1 MLANIVLHLRRFVL
15 PALSCLALPTIGWG
29 QTSVPISD
37 TVPSQIYYQGLY
49 DIYRGEY
56 RDAQRLLVREARSS
70 IRIGVTQRWI
80 DAICYHALLG
90 EVYYHQGRP
99 QLALE
104 QFDEACSIYLQY
116 PKWMLSI
123 DFRGQPLP
131 DPGLARKT
139 IPWGPSTREFTL
151 GNVQETMLIQMG
163 DDLATQSRVAQTGG
177 VLRQLQFWQVN
188 VVEIIRSLALAIRRR
203 NELLGPLAPH
213 DPLSRDLVN
222 KLAGGITPPNHW
234 SSAWADLLLGL
245 AYAGQGNVDQAF
257 QRLQRA
263 ERVAGQFDHPLT
275 GVALLEQGRLAME
288 AGKTTAA
295 NQLFFEASV
304 SALYYEDIMVI
315 DEAFR
320 LWAMSQLGSP
330 KPSPNPVLDAAA
342 AWAQRERFDHI
353 YARIC
358 FTRAEELMIADK
370 WKLAAT
376 TLQNGQAKLRDAA
389 AGLLGNWSRYLEA
402 RVLAEMGKPNAVD
415 MLNTALAVHYNM
427 STSVMQLGIAN
438 QWFDNQSLRAS
449 AAVGIYSSLLNDP
462 SPKNWAF
469 HPLDTLALLKAP
481 LDASYE
487 RWIAAL
493 GERKEKVVAMEVAD
507 LAKRRRY
514 FNALAL
520 GGRVASLRD
529 VLESPDKTLSPDS
542 RALRNDLLLRY
553 PEYDDLAKEGAA
565 LERQLRARWQPE
577 MDKEAL
583 QEVAELWNDLAE
595 NIAEREQII
604 ARLSLSRLPSEFQFP
619 PVLPAAD
626 VQTNLQPGQALVMF
640 HETSNGLLG
649 FLMTEKASTV
659 WNCGPVG
666 AISRDLAK
674 FLTDVGN
681 HDRNSSLD
689 EKQFASTDW
698 QESGQILFQSL
709 FEGASLD
716 PASLDELIVV
726 PDGIVWYVPLNA
738 LMIKRDDQVVPI
750 TSIAKVR
757 VVPTMGLA
765 VGYALPWRR
774 VQHTSVVGDDLVPG
788 EKTAD
793 RKLNLANL
801 NAAMPHL
808 IEVPTPP
815 PVPTPVIA
823 TALDAAVVLQEFDIE
838 RDDPLAWSPLPVGR
852 ASEENNLASW
862 SNLPRNGPQ
871 RLIYAGAHT
880 VAENG
885 GKTSRKR
892 SKLSSPGS
900 ELFLASCSLLSSGA
914 QTVLLSRWK
923 VGGQSTLE
931 IVREFVQEIP
941 KSTAADAW
949 QRCIEVAKELPLE
962 PALEPRVKLKDTTN
976 LPTAAHP
983 FFWAGY
989 LLVDC
994 GEPLAE
1000 DESFIDVV
1008 EPAADEAKKS
1018 PAVTATPPT
1027 PQPQKTTP

>member
-1 MLANIVLHLRRFVL
+1 VLANFTFLLRRFVL
-15 PALSCLALPTIGWG
+15 TAVGSLVLQTFCWG
-29 QTSVPISD
+29 QGSVPIGD
-37 TVPSQIYYQGLY
+37 TVPSQVYYQGMY
-49 DIYRGEY
+49 NIFRGEY
-56 RDAQRLLVREARSS
+56 RDAQRLLMREARTS

-80 DAICYHALLG
+80 DAICYHAMLG
-90 EVYYHQGRP
+90 EVYYHQGQP

-104 QFDEACSIYLQY
+104 QFDEACSMYLQY

-123 DFRGQPLP
+123 EFRGQPQP
-131 DPGLARKT
+131 DPGLARKVL
-139 IPWGPSTREFTL
+139 PWGPSNREFTL
-151 GNVQETMLIQMG
+151 GDVQETMLIKMG
-163 DDLATQSRVAQTGG
+163 DDLARQSQVAQSGG
-177 VLRQLQFWQVN
+177 VLRQMQFWQVN
-188 VVEIIRSLALAIRRR
+188 SVEIIRSLALAIRRR

-234 SSAWADLLLGL
+234 SGAWADLLLGL
-245 AYAGQGNVDQAF
+245 AYAGQGNVDQAY

-263 ERVAGQFDHPLT
+263 ERIAGQFDHPLT

-288 AGKTTAA
+288 AGKTAAA
-295 NQLFFEASV
+295 NQLFFEASI
-304 SALYYEDIMVI
+304 SGYYYEDVMVI

-320 LWAMSQLGSP
+320 LWAMNELGSL

-353 YARIC
+353 YARLC
-358 FTRAEELMIADK
+358 FTRAEELMLADN

-402 RVLAEMGKPNAVD
+402 RVLAEMGKPNAID
-415 MLNTALAVHYNM
+415 TLNTALAVHYNM
-427 STSVMQLGIAN
+427 STSVMQLGITN

-462 SPKNWAF
+462 DPKSWAF

-529 VLESPDKTLSPDS
+529 TLESPDNTLSPGS
-542 RALRNDLLLRY
+542 RALRSDLLMRY
-553 PEYDDLAKEGAA
+553 PEYDNLAKEGAA
-565 LERQLRARWQPE
+565 LQRQVRARWQPE
-577 MDKEAL
+577 MDKDAL
-583 QEVAELWNDLAE
+583 HEVAGLWDDLTE
-595 NIAEREQII
+595 NIAAREQIV

-619 PVLPAAD
+619 PALPASDIQA
-626 VQTNLQPGQALVMF
+626 NLKPGQALVMF

-689 EKQFASTDW
+689 EKQLASTDW
-698 QESGQILFQSL
+698 HESGLALFQSL
-709 FEGASLD
+709 FEGSSLD
-716 PASLDELIVV
+716 LTSLEELIVV
-726 PDGIVWYVPLNA
+726 PDGLVWYVPLAA
-738 LMIKRDDQVVPI
+738 LPVKHVNDVVPL
-750 TSIAKVR
+750 TSIARVR
-757 VVPTMGLA
+757 VTPTMGLA
-765 VGYALPWRR
+765 VGYAAPWRR
-774 VQHTSVVGDDLVPG
+774 VQHTSIVGDEIVPG
-788 EKTAD
+788 EKESERTES
-793 RKLNLANL
+793 LSNLK
-801 NAAMPHL
+801 AAMPNL
-808 IEVPTPP
+808 IDIPTPP

-823 TALDAAVVLQEFDIE
+823 TALDAVVVLDEFDIE
-838 RDDPLAWSPLPVGR
+838 RDEPLAWSPLPVGR
-852 ASEENNLASW
+852 ANEKNDLGAW
-862 SNLPRNGPQ
+862 LNLPRNGPQ

-892 SKLSSPGS
+892 SKLSPPGS

-994 GEPLAE
+994 GETL
-1000 DESFIDVV
+1000 V
-1008 EPAADEAKKS
+1008 EEPPADDA
-1018 PAVTATPPT
+1018 PT
-1027 PQPQKTTP
+1027 PTSDTPIPPQG